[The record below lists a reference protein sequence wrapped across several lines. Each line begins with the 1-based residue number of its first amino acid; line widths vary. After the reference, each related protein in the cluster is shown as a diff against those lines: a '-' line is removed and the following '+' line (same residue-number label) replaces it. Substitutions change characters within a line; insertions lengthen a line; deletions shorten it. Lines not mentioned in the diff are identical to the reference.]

1 MKNTL
6 SRRLFDSCV
15 RKWAGRILPV
25 ITFVCALQACSSG
38 PELELWH
45 TEELTREFTAE
56 KASDVQT
63 LADYLQLEEALY
75 AELNEKVYAEVK
87 TGSAYK
93 LVRYSN
99 GSASD
104 PRNNKPNWNRS
115 FVLDSTNPRGGILL
129 LHGMSDSPYSLR
141 ALALALNQAG
151 YITVGLRLP
160 GHGTAPSGLRH
171 VRADDMIAA
180 VRLGMDYLSTQLA
193 DKPVH
198 MVGYSTGATLA
209 LDFTLDAMTDDA
221 LPIPAS
227 LVLIS
232 PAIRVHS
239 AAALANFNDTL
250 SRVPGFDRLGWLD
263 VMPEFDPYKYNS
275 FPTNA
280 GDVVYRLTSSVKK
293 RVAKRSKSNPEIIL
307 PPTLVIKSAVDSTVT
322 TEAVVDNLLTLLKPN
337 RHQLVLFDINR
348 AAATAMF
355 LSANPG
361 PLNNRLLADPA
372 LPFSITF
379 IGNESPDSFGVVERH
394 KQAFT
399 AAPTKTEPLNLKW
412 PPYVISLSHVAVSF
426 SPADPLYGRTPPNN
440 RDTVFLGEMA
450 LRGERGLSKIPAEW
464 LLRMR
469 YNPFYE
475 VVEGNVLDWINTANS
490 STTVDQ
496 IN

>member
-1 MKNTL
+1 MHKQPI
-6 SRRLFDSCV
+6 RRPIHSSSLKSASFHLVPIAMLF
-15 RKWAGRILPV
+15 
-25 ITFVCALQACSSG
+25 ALQACGSA
-38 PELELWH
+38 PQLELWH
-45 TEELTREFTAE
+45 TEKLSEEFTASKTDE
-56 KASDVQT
+56 VQT

-75 AELNEKVYAEVK
+75 AELDEKVYAKVD
-87 TGSAYK
+87 TGPAYK
-93 LVRYSN
+93 LVRYSS

-104 PRNNKPNWNRS
+104 PRNNNPNWNRS
-115 FVLDSTNPRGGILL
+115 FVLDSANPRGGILL

-171 VRADDMIAA
+171 VRAADMIAA
-180 VRLGMDYLSTQLA
+180 VRLGMDYLSTQLG

-221 LPIPAS
+221 LTIPAS

-232 PAIRVHS
+232 PAIRVHA

-250 SRVPGFDRLGWLD
+250 SNVPGFGRLGWLD

-293 RVAKRSKSNPEIIL
+293 RVAKRAKSNTEIVL
-307 PPTLVIKSAVDSTVT
+307 PPTLVLKSAVDSTVT

-348 AAATAMF
+348 AAATAM
-355 LSANPG
+355 LLTANPG

-379 IGNESPDSFGVVERH
+379 IGNESPDSFGVVASH
-394 KQAFT
+394 KQAFS
-399 AAPTKTEPLNLKW
+399 AAPTKTEPLDLEW
-412 PPYVISLSHVAVSF
+412 PPYVISLSHVAVPF
-426 SPADPLYGRTPPNN
+426 SPADPLYGRTPPDN
-440 RDTVFLGEMA
+440 RDTIFLGEMA

-475 VVEGNVLDWINTANS
+475 VVEGNVLDWVNTANS
-490 STTVDQ
+490 STAAK
-496 IN
+496 